1 MLFTKTALVMAMA
14 MALIAKAD
22 VTFDLFSDG
31 NCQNKIGERTVY
43 AGTCASTNP
52 GFSSMK
58 PTWASIGSGSTATAY
73 TQNNCG
79 CPTCGSHGY
88 NPHVDECLK
97 DFGFVANAIGLS

>member
-1 MLFTKTALVMAMA
+1 MPSVRYFALAFLAV
-14 MALIAKAD
+14 LGTSNAD
-22 VTFDLFSDG
+22 ATVEMFSDG
-31 NCQNKIGERTVY
+31 DCQNSLGTIDVWE
-43 AGTCASTNP
+43 ATCASPSP

-58 PTWASIGSGSTATAY
+58 VTGGTTRGIITAY

-88 NPHVDECLK
+88 NPGTQCLK